1 MNQPGQPAP
10 LAGIE
15 KGGYKLVWKDTPNPY
30 DKGRFG
36 SAKVLSLAHSL
47 GIVLNREGVV
57 TDPLEQPRVRRCAG
71 DGHQDRRHQWRDL

>member
-1 MNQPGQPAP
+1 
-10 LAGIE
+10 
-15 KGGYKLVWKDTPNPY
+15 VWKDTPNPY

-57 TDPLEQPRVRRCAG
+57 TSPFGTAPRSTLR
-71 DGHQDRRHQWRDL
+71 W